1 MTNAVRL
8 PARHALPLEDKE
20 QEEYKDK
27 RKDGVRFLA
36 RGYTHARAITPSQGT
51 SGLSEMTDSDW
62 LWTPSQASLPS
73 HCRIDPGG
81 CASAAGTSE
90 IRPGALHA
98 RLLGR
103 LPLRKGV
110 SLRRCASP
118 NEFGPLSH
126 LVLSRGAQLSV
137 SAPGGM

>member
-1 MTNAVRL
+1 MAKLGRRTSRVTNAVRL

-90 IRPGALHA
+90 IRPGPFTLDCLAVFLW
-98 RLLGR
+98 G
-103 LPLRKGV
+103 KG
-110 SLRRCASP
+110 SP
-118 NEFGPLSH
+118 
-126 LVLSRGAQLSV
+126 
-137 SAPGGM
+137 